1 MDNVKTKAGI
11 QPTQTELPFV
21 ISTSDA
27 ERFLQNKFN
36 LLRGE
41 LGGTQVSLFTTEV
54 SKKFLPFMLLLPTS
68 VMQGNNHKQGGGE
81 LSIFKPDQSD
91 SRVELKKEVYATI
104 APYVFNKADEQAF
117 FSPDWKREREVSSS
131 MSNKLKYTR
140 TPHIQKYNNNKV
152 QFVAM
157 LIDPIRLFHDMLSN
171 PDVNEQFRISIR
183 SVEKVKTGEYRYDVT
198 KMAHV
203 PKKSNKNYDEIL
215 ANEINRKMR
224 G

>member
-11 QPTQTELPFV
+11 QPVQTELPF
-21 ISTSDA
+21 IITTGEA
-27 ERFLQNKFN
+27 EKFLQRKFS
-36 LLRGE
+36 L
-41 LGGTQVSLFTTEV
+41 LGGHLSNTQVSLFTTEV

-68 VMQGNNHKQGGGE
+68 VMKGKGSRNSDGE
-81 LSIFKPDQSD
+81 LSIFNPVNDD
-91 SRVELKKEVYATI
+91 NRVNLQNEVFSTI

-117 FSPDWKREREVSSS
+117 FSPDWRREREVSAS
-131 MSNKLKYTR
+131 MSNKLKFTR

-157 LIDPIRLFHDMLSN
+157 LIDPVRLFHDMLSD
-171 PDVNEQFRISIR
+171 PDRKEQFQIQIGR
-183 SVEKVKTGEYRYDVT
+183 SEKVKTGEYRYNVIKRINTFDRR
-198 KMAHV
+198 
-203 PKKSNKNYDEIL
+203 PKNYDEIL